1 MFLLPNTSIE
11 NDPAVSQSKPIDA
24 RDRAILRNLLS
35 DGRLTIGE
43 LAERVGLSP
52 SPCWQRV
59 RRMEVSGLIKG
70 YSAIL
75 DSSRLG
81 VPEIV
86 IVEVTL
92 DRHDDEALEEFGKS
106 MARFPEVLEVY
117 LTTGDYDYLIKVAVS
132 GTQGYEE
139 FLRNKLY
146 RIRGLR
152 HSRSSFALRCLKHVQ
167 AFVPDMDPE

>member
-1 MFLLPNTSIE
+1 MT
-11 NDPAVSQSKPIDA
+11 QSKTIDA
-24 RDRAILRNLLS
+24 RDRAILENLLS

-52 SPCWQRV
+52 SPCWKRV
-59 RRMEVSGLIKG
+59 RRLEEMGVIKG
-70 YSAIL
+70 YRAIL

-92 DRHDDEALEEFGKS
+92 DRHDDETLEEFGKA
-106 MARFPEVLEVY
+106 MARCPEVLEVY

-132 GTQGYEE
+132 GTRGYEE

-152 HSRSSFALRCLKHVQ
+152 HSRSSFALRCLKNVQ
-167 AFVPDMDPE
+167 AFVPDSEPE